1 MNPSV
6 WSRRAAAASES
17 ELAESPSDCPHFLRV
32 KITFTPISRDRH
44 HPREV
49 ALLRKASFR
58 PLASM
63 MSGRCC
69 CMLLAVSTSLAYGW
83 TPLPQLLA
91 GAPFSIQLRAR
102 PSILQLLDVPPEGPP
117 AEFGIATGGDVPKK
131 DGIPLYML
139 RETGAIKRVAEPEE
153 SSTDVL
159 VDGVQY
165 EAESLVSILTYD
177 VIEMVQQQ
185 GGSAEKVDYL
195 GENVLVEGMLF
206 DDFAAGDTFQI
217 DPPGDDDAVV
227 VTLEIVEPCATS
239 ALQLT
244 QLGDDEAKK
253 QSISS
258 LLSLAPG
265 FAGWSARVVTAGRVR
280 AGAKISK
287 NEKAEE

>member
-1 MNPSV
+1 
-6 WSRRAAAASES
+6 
-17 ELAESPSDCPHFLRV
+17 
-32 KITFTPISRDRH
+32 
-44 HPREV
+44 
-49 ALLRKASFR
+49 
-58 PLASM
+58 M

-69 CMLLAVSTSLAYGW
+69 CMLLALSTSLAYGW

-165 EAESLVSILTYD
+165 DAESLVSILTYD